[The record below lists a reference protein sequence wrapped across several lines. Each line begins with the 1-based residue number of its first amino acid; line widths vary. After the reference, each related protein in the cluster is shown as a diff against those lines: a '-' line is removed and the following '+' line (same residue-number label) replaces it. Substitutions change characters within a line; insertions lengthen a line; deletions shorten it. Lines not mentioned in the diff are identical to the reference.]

1 MVGSTAGT
9 RSTGVTI
16 EVVDGEVNDAWER
29 SARGTS
35 ITVRR
40 TPLITRRSKAMA
52 LGSCFAVEI
61 RAVLRREG
69 FAVLPGYFDLRIDLD
84 HERVGRLPER
94 DNVNHYD
101 TFSIRHEFE
110 QAFGERAGAGRD
122 DFWPIE
128 SPAVH
133 DSVGLAGDRLFQNPF
148 RKRVFADSIEGL
160 TRISGALDACIGEAI
175 ASADVYVITLG
186 MIETWRDTRSGRYLC
201 RRPDAEHMDDCEFV
215 LSDFAANLDNMRR
228 VCSLLARHRPGRPV
242 ILTVS
247 PVSIARTYSGRD
259 IVVAN
264 TETKSL
270 LRAVAGQIEREFD
283 DVVYWPSY
291 EIALREDIFA
301 EDGRHISPRG
311 VRKVVEAFLEAH
323 CAV

>member
-1 MVGSTAGT
+1 MTVADND
-9 RSTGVTI
+9 GVTVT
-16 EVVDGEVNDAWER
+16 VVDDVVNDAWEH
-29 SARGTS
+29 SGRGTS

-40 TPLITRRSKAMA
+40 RPVIDRSSAVMA
-52 LGSCFAVEI
+52 VGSCFAVEI

-69 FAVLPGYFDLRIDLD
+69 FTVLPAYFDLEIDLA

-110 QAFGERAGAGRD
+110 QAFGEIAAVSPD
-122 DFWPIE
+122 HFWPID
-128 SPAVH
+128 SPAVRAG
-133 DSVGLAGDRLFQNPF
+133 VGLGGNELFQNPF
-148 RKRVFADSIEGL
+148 RKRVFADSLDRLAQVSTGL
-160 TRISGALDACIGEAI
+160 DDCIGAAI
-175 ASADVYVITLG
+175 RSADVYVITLG
-186 MIETWRDTRSGRYLC
+186 MIETWRDRTSGRYLC
-201 RRPDAEHMDDCEFV
+201 RRPDEDHMADCEFV
-215 LSDFAANLDNMRR
+215 LSDVVTNLDNMRR

-247 PVSIARTYSGRD
+247 PVSIARTYTERD

-270 LRAVAGQIEREFD
+270 LRTVAGQMEREFD
-283 DVVYWPSY
+283 DVIYWPSY
-291 EIALREDIFA
+291 EIALREDIYA

-311 VRKVVEAFLEAH
+311 VQKVVRAFLEAH
-323 CAV
+323 CAT

>member
-1 MVGSTAGT
+1 VVGTD
-9 RSTGVTI
+9 GVTVT
-16 EVVDGEVNDAWER
+16 VVDGGVNRGWEH
-29 SARGTS
+29 SERGTS

-40 TPLITRRSKAMA
+40 RPVITTRSAVMA
-52 LGSCFAVEI
+52 VGSCFAVEI
-61 RAVLRREG
+61 RAVLRRKG
-69 FAVLPGYFDLRIDLD
+69 FEVLPGYFDLEIDLE

-110 QAFGERAGAGRD
+110 QAFGELDRVGPEHFWSIDSPGIRAG
-122 DFWPIE
+122 
-128 SPAVH
+128 
-133 DSVGLAGDRLFQNPF
+133 VGLVGAELFQNPF
-148 RKRVFADSIEGL
+148 RKRVFADSLDGL
-160 TRISGALDACIGEAI
+160 VGVSTRLDECIGSAI
-175 ASADVYVITLG
+175 RSADVYVITLG

-201 RRPDAEHMDDCEFV
+201 RRPDDDHIDRCEFV

-228 VCSLLARHRPGRPV
+228 VCSLLSHHRPGRPI

-247 PVSIARTYSGRD
+247 PVSIARTYTDRD

-270 LRAVAGQIEREFD
+270 LRTVAGQIEREFD

-291 EIALREDIFA
+291 EIALREDIYA

-311 VRKVVEAFLEAH
+311 VGKVVEAFLEAH
-323 CAV
+323 CAP

>member
-1 MVGSTAGT
+1 MANA
-9 RSTGVTI
+9 TGVTVS
-16 EVVDGEVNDAWER
+16 VVDGDVNNAWEH
-29 SARGTS
+29 SERGTS

-40 TPLITRRSKAMA
+40 RPVITRQSAVMA

-69 FAVLPGYFDLRIDLD
+69 FTVLPGYFDLEIDLE
-84 HERVGRLPER
+84 HERVGRLPDR

-110 QAFGERAGAGRD
+110 QAFGEREAAGSD
-122 DFWPIE
+122 DFWAIE
-128 SPAVH
+128 SPGAR
-133 DSVGLAGDRLFQNPF
+133 DGVGLAGDQLFQNPF
-148 RKRVFADSIEGL
+148 RKRVFADSLEGL
-160 TRISGALDACIGEAI
+160 TQVSTQLDTCIAAAI

-201 RRPDAEHMDDCEFV
+201 RRPDAEHMDHCEFV

-228 VCSLLARHRPGRPV
+228 VCSLLEQHRPGRPV

-247 PVSIARTYSGRD
+247 PVSIARTYTERD

-270 LRAVAGQIEREFD
+270 LRTVAGQIEREFD

>member
-1 MVGSTAGT
+1 VVRTD
-9 RSTGVTI
+9 GVTVT
-16 EVVDGEVNDAWER
+16 VVDGDVNHAWEH

-40 TPLITRRSKAMA
+40 RPVITKQSAVMA

-69 FAVLPGYFDLRIDLD
+69 FRVLPGYFDLDIDLD
-84 HERVGRLPER
+84 HVRVGRLPDR

-110 QAFGERAGAGRD
+110 QAFGERDAAGRD
-122 DFWPIE
+122 DFWPVD
-128 SPAVH
+128 SAAVR
-133 DSVGLAGDRLFQNPF
+133 SGVGLGGEQLFQNPF
-148 RKRVFADSIEGL
+148 RKRVFADSLDGL
-160 TRISGALDACIGEAI
+160 ERVSTELDSCIGQAI
-175 ASADVYVITLG
+175 WSADVYVITLG
-186 MIETWRDTRSGRYLC
+186 MIETWRDLC
-201 RRPDAEHMDDCEFV
+201 RRPDAEHMDGCEFV

-228 VCSLLARHRPGRPV
+228 VCSLLATHRPGRPI

-247 PVSIARTYSGRD
+247 PVSIARTYTERD

-270 LRAVAGQIEREFD
+270 LRTVAGQIEREFD